1 MNFFEYS
8 ARVPL
13 VIAGPGIAIGEAEN
27 ACSLV
32 DLLPTFLD
40 IAGGS
45 FDMLG
50 KPIDGRSLM
59 QLAKGKD
66 DPVDET
72 IRGYCAE
79 MPAYL
84 VIIIRRGILK

>member
-8 ARVPL
+8 ARLPL
-13 VIAGPGIAIGEAEN
+13 VIAGPGIATGEAEN

-45 FDMLG
+45 IDMLG
-50 KPIDGRSLM
+50 EPIDGRSLM
-59 QLAKGKD
+59 PLAKDEG
-66 DPVDET
+66 DPVDEES
-72 IRGYCAE
+72 G
-79 MPAYL
+79 
-84 VIIIRRGILK
+84 

>member
-8 ARVPL
+8 ARLPL
-13 VIAGPGIAIGEAEN
+13 VIAGPGIATGEAEN

-45 FDMLG
+45 IDLLG
-50 KPIDGRSLM
+50 APIDGRSLM
-59 QLAKGKD
+59 LLAKDEG
-66 DPVDET
+66 DPVDEE
-72 IRGYCAE
+72 IG
-79 MPAYL
+79 
-84 VIIIRRGILK
+84 